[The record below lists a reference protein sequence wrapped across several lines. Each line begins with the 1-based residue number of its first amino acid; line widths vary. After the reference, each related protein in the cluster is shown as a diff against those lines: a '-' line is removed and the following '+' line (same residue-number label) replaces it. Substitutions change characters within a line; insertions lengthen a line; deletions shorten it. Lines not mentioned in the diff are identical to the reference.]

1 MTHMKFATLS
11 TSFYM
16 ERKTNTG
23 LPAGDNCDRE
33 VSNYYVIGQN
43 FVTGALTYIFICNLF
58 WFSDYVCSVR
68 KIICSVT
75 VTYVTET
82 YYIRNAVWKQLGKA
96 GKYNV
101 WHINH

>member
-1 MTHMKFATLS
+1 MTHIKFATLS

-33 VSNYYVIGQN
+33 VSNNYVIGQN
-43 FVTGALTYIFICNLF
+43 FVTLALTNIVICNLF
-58 WFSDYVCSVR
+58 LFLDYVCYVCNTIRS
-68 KIICSVT
+68 IT

-82 YYIRNAVWKQLGKA
+82 YYIRYAIWKQLGKA
-96 GKYNV
+96 GK
-101 WHINH
+101 